1 MSTATLRTPL
11 YEVHRQEGAKI
22 VDFAGWDMPIEY
34 TGIKNEHLAV
44 RTDAG
49 LFDLSHMGELEVKG
63 AGAFDWIQGLITN
76 DLARCADF
84 QCQYSTMC
92 NEQGRVLDDLITYRF
107 SRERFILVVNA
118 SNREKIFNYM
128 KGQVPADVQLTDLSM
143 QTALIAIQGPNAQK
157 KLQPHTSLDLES
169 IKYYHFAMGD
179 TAVLGKTALVSR
191 TGYTGDDGFEI
202 YVPNAQAEEL
212 WKALRA
218 DGVPAIGL
226 GARDTL
232 RLESGYSLYGHEIDE
247 QTTPLEAGLAWVTRL
262 DKPAFV
268 GKQALVDQK
277 AQGVPRTVVGLLM
290 EGRAIP
296 REGYRVLRDGTD
308 VGRVT
313 SGTYSPSLSK
323 GIALASV
330 ESSCRPEGT
339 VLQVDVRGRGENA
352 KVVRPPFVAGS
363 VRRN

>member
-1 MSTATLRTPL
+1 MLQTPL
-11 YEVHRQEGAKI
+11 AEVHRQEGGKM
-22 VDFAGWDMPIEY
+22 VDFAGWEMPIEY
-34 TGIKNEHLAV
+34 TGIKAEHLAV
-44 RTDAG
+44 RADCG
-49 LFDLSHMGELEVKG
+49 LFDLSHMGEIEVKG
-63 AGAFDWIQGLITN
+63 PGAFDYLQGLITN
-76 DLARCADF
+76 DLEKCGDF

-92 NEQGRVLDDLITYRF
+92 NVEGKVLDDLIAYRF
-107 SRERFILVVNA
+107 DREHFILVVNA
-118 SNREKIFNYM
+118 SNREKIFHYM
-128 KGQVPADVQLTDLSM
+128 LAEIKEGVQLQDLSLD
-143 QTALIAIQGPNAQK
+143 TALIAIQGPNAQK
-157 KLQPHTSLDLES
+157 KLQPHVGVDLEE
-169 IKYYHFAMGD
+169 IKYYHFAREGD
-179 TAVLGKTALVSR
+179 TRLISR

-202 YVPNAQAEEL
+202 YLPNAEAEAF
-212 WKALRA
+212 WKALRGE
-218 DGVPAIGL
+218 GVPPIGL

-247 QTTPLEAGLAWVTRL
+247 DTTPLEAGLGWVTKL

-268 GKQALVDQK
+268 GKEALKVLK
-277 AQGVPRTVVGLLM
+277 AAGVPRTVVGLLM

-296 REGYRVLRDGTD
+296 REGYRVFRDGKD

-330 ESSCRPEGT
+330 ESTCRPEGT
-339 VLQVDVRGRGENA
+339 LLQVDVRGKGENA

>member
-1 MSTATLRTPL
+1 MQRTPL
-11 YEVHRQEGAKI
+11 AEVHRQEGGKM
-22 VDFAGWDMPIEY
+22 VDFAGWEMPIEY
-34 TGIKNEHLAV
+34 TGIKAEHLAV
-44 RTDAG
+44 RNDCG
-49 LFDLSHMGELEVKG
+49 LFDLSHMGEIEVKG
-63 AGAFDWIQGLITN
+63 PKAFDYIQSLITN
-76 DLARCADF
+76 DLSKCADG

-92 NEQGRVLDDLITYRF
+92 NEQGHVLDDLITYRF
-107 SRERFILVVNA
+107 NNERFILVVNA
-118 SNREKIFNYM
+118 SNREKIWAYM
-128 KGQVPADVQLTDLSM
+128 SSKKIDGVELKDLSLD
-143 QTALIAIQGPNAQK
+143 TALIAIQGPNAQK
-157 KLQPHTSLDLES
+157 KLQPHVKVDLEA
-169 IKYYHFAMGD
+169 IKYYHFAMD
-179 TAVLGKTALVSR
+179 DQWMLVSR
-191 TGYTGDDGFEI
+191 TGYTGDDGFEV
-202 YVPNAQAEEL
+202 YLPNAEAERF

-218 DGVPAIGL
+218 DGVPPIGL

-247 QTTPLEAGLAWVTRL
+247 QTTPLEAGLAWVTKL
-262 DKPAFV
+262 DKAAFV
-268 GKQALVDQK
+268 GKQALAEQK
-277 AQGVPRTVVGLLM
+277 AAGVPRTVVGLLM

-296 REGYRVLRDGTD
+296 REGYPVLRDGKV

-330 ESSCRPEGT
+330 ESTCRPEGT

>member
-11 YEVHRQEGAKI
+11 YEVHRQEGAKL
-22 VDFAGWDMPIEY
+22 VDFAGWEMPIEY
-34 TGIKNEHLAV
+34 TGIKQEHLSV
-44 RTDAG
+44 RQDCG
-49 LFDLSHMGELEVKG
+49 LFDLSHMGEIEVKG
-63 AGAFDWIQGLITN
+63 PGAFDFIQELISN
-76 DLARCADF
+76 DLSRCADN
-84 QCQYSTMC
+84 QCQYTTMC
-92 NEQGRVLDDLITYRF
+92 NEQGRVLDDMITYRF
-107 SRERFILVVNA
+107 HNERFILVVNA
-118 SNREKIFNYM
+118 SNRGKIWDYLQT
-128 KGQVPADVQLTDLSM
+128 KARPGVELTDLSM
-143 QTALIAIQGPNAQK
+143 DTALIAIQGPHAQK
-157 KLQPHTSLDLES
+157 MLQPHVSLDLEA
-169 IKYYHFAMGD
+169 IKYYHFAMD
-179 TAVLGKTALVSR
+179 DKWMLISR

-202 YVPNAQAEEL
+202 YLPNAEAEGL
-212 WKALRA
+212 WKKLRA
-218 DGVPAIGL
+218 AGVPPIGL

-247 QTTPLEAGLAWVTRL
+247 ETTPLEAGLGWVTRL

-277 AQGVPRTVVGLLM
+277 AAGVPRTVVGLLM

-296 REGYRVLRDGTD
+296 REGYRVLRDGKD

-339 VLQVDVRGRGENA
+339 VLQVDVRGRGESA